1 MGREKLKKGQVE
13 CIFQGHLVQELQAL
27 LLGNDKLSSHGG
39 SKNSQYAIPKG
50 VFEVNLRK
58 GVSKRKTLIDDFKNR

>member
-1 MGREKLKKGQVE
+1 M
-13 CIFQGHLVQELQAL
+13 QELQAL